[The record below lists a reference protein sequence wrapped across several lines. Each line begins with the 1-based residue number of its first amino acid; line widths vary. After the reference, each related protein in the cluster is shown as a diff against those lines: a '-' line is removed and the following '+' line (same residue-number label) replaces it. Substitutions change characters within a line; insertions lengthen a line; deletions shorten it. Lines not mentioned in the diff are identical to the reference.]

1 MKELDNYIT
10 NKVHKMKEDK
20 VNAVIYVR
28 GETKG
33 DNITI
38 CASIRG
44 QGDTLLNTIT
54 TAMGQDESFARL
66 IITCASTFLNEAKS
80 IESN

>member
-1 MKELDNYIT
+1 MKELDN
-10 NKVHKMKEDK
+10 
-20 VNAVIYVR
+20 
-28 GETKG
+28 
-33 DNITI
+33 ITI
-38 CASIRG
+38 CGSIRG